1 MDEGQ
6 PGTPIDEPQDL
17 TPTQVNPYFLLWMTT
32 SGIHAIAANARAS
45 SNDNADAN
53 ASVNEDI
60 SLGK

>member
-1 MDEGQ
+1 
-6 PGTPIDEPQDL
+6 
-17 TPTQVNPYFLLWMTT
+17 MTT

-45 SNDNADAN
+45 SNENADAN